1 MIQHKQRAIDFRSL
15 HHSKH
20 ILVLPNAW
28 DVASARV
35 FEEAGFPAV
44 ATSSGGVA
52 VALGYR
58 DGQNISRREMLDAV
72 ARIARVLTVPLSAD
86 MEAGYGSTEQEI
98 EEMTNGVISAGAVGM
113 NIEDSTGNREKPLT
127 DIEEQVR
134 RLKVIRRTAD
144 SMDFPIFINARTD
157 AFLHVSNDRI
167 GEVIRRANSYKQA
180 GADCIYTFG
189 VLDPQSIAKLVES
202 VDHPINIRAGRGSP
216 TISELER
223 LGVARAS
230 LATGPVCAA
239 LGYLKKVAMEIHDSG
254 TYSNLLACSISYDE
268 LNKLATPKET

>member
-1 MIQHKQRAIDFRSL
+1 
-15 HHSKH
+15 
-20 ILVLPNAW
+20 
-28 DVASARV
+28 VASARV
-35 FEEAGFPAV
+35 FEESGFPAV

-72 ARIARVLTVPLSAD
+72 ARIARVLAVPLSAD
-86 MEAGYGSTEQEI
+86 MEAGYGSTEHEI
-98 EEMTNGVISAGAVGM
+98 EEMTKEVISAGAVGL

-134 RLKVIRRTAD
+134 KLKVIRRTAN

-167 GEVIRRANSYKQA
+167 SEVIRRANSYKQA

-202 VDHPINIRAGRGSP
+202 IDHPINIRAGRGSP

-254 TYSNLLACSISYDE
+254 TYSNLLACAISYDE